1 MLMVAA
7 VVDGLTFHVDWLGL
21 RVDDHLAL
29 SSHSSN
35 EPCEPSQWLCYDD
48 GFTQHNK
55 CIVEINKIISTEING
70 ICAAKHRSQPRES

>member
-48 GFTQHNK
+48 GFTK
-55 CIVEINKIISTEING
+55 PTV
-70 ICAAKHRSQPRES
+70 A